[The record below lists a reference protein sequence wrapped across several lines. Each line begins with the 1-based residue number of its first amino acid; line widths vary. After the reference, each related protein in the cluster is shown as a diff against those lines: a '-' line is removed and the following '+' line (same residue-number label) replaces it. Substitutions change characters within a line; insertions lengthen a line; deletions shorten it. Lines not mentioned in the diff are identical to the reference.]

1 MVPPARTRTGAGQR
15 VRFLSRM
22 AGGKAN
28 GRIRMEHCRVR
39 KPALSQTILDLQGVA
54 RKDLLT
60 GCTAFRWR
68 MRIDTNASAGRETAA
83 LYAAG
88 SGQTKSAG
96 WNLDSGLA
104 IEHDPC
110 WGMVARVFL
119 PTRPSVNTA
128 VHEPDRQ
135 IW

>member
-1 MVPPARTRTGAGQR
+1 
-15 VRFLSRM
+15 M

-28 GRIRMEHCRVR
+28 GRIRMEHCRIR

-54 RKDLLT
+54 RNDLLT

-68 MRIDTNASAGRETAA
+68 MRIDTNASAGRGKRQLFKLLGAVR
-83 LYAAG
+83 
-88 SGQTKSAG
+88 QKNAG
-96 WNLDSGLA
+96 WTLDSGLA

-128 VHEPDRQ
+128 VHEPDR
-135 IW
+135 